1 MDVHVSLS
9 TRVNVGPIKVH
20 TSRCVCVRVSVQ
32 IYTHS
37 ANIPGASPLCPG
49 HSSDQDSASSVFM
62 GLSPHVEN
70 DLSHSKQGW
79 EVEPGK
85 LGRLRGGGQGG
96 QETSE
101 PQPERCRE

>member
-1 MDVHVSLS
+1 M
-9 TRVNVGPIKVH
+9 
-20 TSRCVCVRVSVQ
+20 CVCASVQ

-85 LGRLRGGGQGG
+85 LGRLRWGGQGG
-96 QETSE
+96 LPTGDIGAAT
-101 PQPERCRE
+101 